1 MSSVAEIEAAIERLS
16 PAEVNQ
22 VAARL
27 EQRRQELM
35 RLSTS
40 AVANGTA
47 PKTRGGVPL
56 LPSRGEVITPE
67 KVRRLMEQEGV

>member
-27 EQRRQELM
+27 EQRRQELL
-35 RLSTS
+35 RSSTS
-40 AVANGTA
+40 AVANGIA